1 MKSMTGYGK
10 RETVWKGMNVGVEVR
25 SINHRFC
32 EIVPRLPK
40 GIGGVEEELKQLV
53 HRHCERGRIELAVV
67 MNGATGRTKTVVI
80 DRAVAS
86 RYHRLLRDLKRELH
100 LHGEIDVGLVAG
112 FRDIFS
118 VAEPIVKEHE
128 VKGVLKRLTTGALS
142 DLVKMRSKEGKA
154 LHADIVERLH
164 SVRDRLQKITRRIP
178 TAVQDHF
185 HRMKERVQKL
195 LDDNPPALDR
205 LNQELAVYADRC
217 DVTEE
222 LTRLES
228 HLAQFHATMKGRKS
242 MGRRLD
248 FLLQE
253 MGREVNTIG
262 SKANDAEIAIHIVE
276 IKSELEKVR
285 EQMQN
290 IE

>member
-10 RETVWKGMNVGVEVR
+10 REVVWKGMNVGVEVR

-53 HRHCERGRIELAVV
+53 HRHCERGRIELTVM
-67 MNGATGRTKTVVI
+67 MNGTTGRTKTVVI

-118 VAEPIVKEHE
+118 VAEPIVKEQE
-128 VKGVLKRLTTGALS
+128 VKGVLKRLTGGALS

-154 LHADIVERLH
+154 LHADIVERLNA
-164 SVRDRLQKITRRIP
+164 VRDRLQKIARRIP

-228 HLAQFHATMKGRKS
+228 HLAQFHSTMKGKKS